1 MMPSWTKE
9 QSLAINEEG
18 NNIIVSAGAGSGK
31 TAVLSERVIRKLKGG
46 VHINELL
53 LLTFTKAAAAEMK
66 QRIRKKITKEEDL
79 LSELDM
85 IDASYI
91 TTFDSFAL
99 SIVKKYH
106 YLLNIS
112 PNVNIIDEAVI
123 TIKKEE
129 IMNEIFENKY
139 LQEDKLFLHLIDD
152 FCVKDDKNIQ
162 KEILAISNKLDMLPN
177 KKEYLSNYIEINFN
191 LEKIEK
197 DVNKYVDLIK
207 KERDKIE
214 GICNELS
221 SYFDSDYMNK
231 LYDALDKLLNANTY
245 DEIKDSLSVSIPRIP
260 KGTSDEGKK
269 VKEKLSDVIKNLGKM
284 CVYENVEYIKKTIL
298 LTKDYIRTI
307 IDIILD
313 FDDKV
318 NKFKFDNDAYEF
330 NDIALLSIKLVR
342 EFPEVREEVK
352 NSFNEIMIDEY
363 QDTNDLQ
370 EEFISYI
377 SNNNVYMV
385 GDIKQS
391 IYRFR
396 NANPNIFKNK
406 YDNYSMN
413 NGGIKIDL
421 NKNFRSRREVLD
433 NVNLMFNLIMSDL
446 IGGADYISTHQMVFG
461 NNAYINEG
469 NTNQNYNI
477 DILEYDY
484 DKDSGFTMEEIE
496 CFIIADDIKKK
507 VESHYQVFDKD
518 ELILR
523 DIKYSDFAIL
533 IDRSST
539 FDLFK
544 KIFEYKQIPLN
555 ILKEEKMNNDKDVYV
570 LNNLLKFVIKIANHE
585 YDTTFKYLFVSLMRS
600 FIINESDDNIFK
612 YFLNNNFKDNEL
624 YKKSYEISKKI
635 NNISVNELLNIII
648 KEFDFYEKLITIGNI
663 DTSIIKIDKIL
674 DMANSLGTL
683 GYTPKMFS
691 EHLDKLVK
699 ENYTMKYQVNNDF
712 GDAVKIMTI
721 HKSKGLEY
729 HVCYFPNMYKR
740 FNLGELNEKFLY
752 NNKIGIVTPFFDEGI
767 GETIYKTLLKNDYLL
782 EEISEKIRLFYVA
795 VTRAKEKMVVVL
807 PNKDIDDLDN
817 EVVLKDE
824 KKEGYRTL
832 GDLIYSIRNR
842 LDGYITKVELDKLQM
857 SKDYNI
863 IASGNFESSIEG
875 TDTKL
880 DVKNINIS
888 NIEIESSSF
897 SKKMHELIDMETK
910 NNVELGLKMHE
921 ILENTDFKNMTKLDN
936 HFYQEKIDKL
946 VNSDLFK
953 NIKDAKI
960 YKEYEFI
967 YVKDD
972 TKYHGI
978 IDLMLEYDDHID
990 IVDYKLKNVD
1000 DDKYI
1005 LQLKGYQ
1012 EFVRSNS
1019 GKPVSLYLYS
1029 IIDSVILKI
1038 E

>member
-245 DEIKDSLSVSIPRIP
+245 DEIKDSLNVSIPRIP

-269 VKEKLSDVIKNLGKM
+269 VKEKLSNVIKNLGKM
-284 CVYENVEYIKKTIL
+284 CVYENVEYIKNTIL
-298 LTKDYIRTI
+298 LTKDYIRAI
-307 IDIILD
+307 IDIILE

-461 NNAYINEG
+461 NNTYINEG
-469 NTNQNYNI
+469 NTDQNYNI

-824 KKEGYRTL
+824 KKEGYRNL

-910 NNVELGLKMHE
+910 NNIELGLKMHE

-946 VNSDLFK
+946 VNTDLFK

>member
-1 MMPSWTKE
+1 MPSWTKE
-9 QSLAINEEG
+9 QSLAINKEG
-18 NNIIVSAGAGSGK
+18 SNIIVSAGAGSGK

-66 QRIRKKITKEEDL
+66 QRIRKKISKEEDL

-139 LQEDKLFLHLIDD
+139 LIEDKLFLHLIDD

-177 KKEYLSNYIEINFN
+177 KKEYLSNYIETNFT
-191 LEKIEK
+191 LEKIEE
-197 DVNKYVDLIK
+197 DVNKYVYLIK

-221 SYFDSDYMNK
+221 SYFDSDYMNN
-231 LYDALDKLLNANTY
+231 LYETLDKLLNANTY
-245 DEIKDSLSVSIPRIP
+245 DEIKDSLNVSIPRIP

-269 VKEKLSDVIKNLGKM
+269 VKEKLSDVIKNLGKI
-284 CVYENVEYIKKTIL
+284 CIYENVEYIKNTIL
-298 LTKDYIRTI
+298 LTKDYIRAI
-307 IDIILD
+307 IDIILE

-406 YDNYSMN
+406 YDNYSVN

-507 VESHYQVFDKD
+507 VESHYQVFDND

-600 FIINESDDNIFK
+600 FIINETDDNIFK

-683 GYTPKMFS
+683 GYTPRMFS

-807 PNKDIDDLDN
+807 PNKDIDDLNN

-824 KKEGYRTL
+824 KKEEYRTL

-842 LDGYITKVELDKLQM
+842 LDGYITKVELDKLKM

-863 IASGNFESSIEG
+863 IASGNFESSIPKN
-875 TDTKL
+875 DTKL

-897 SKKMHELIDMETK
+897 SKKMHELIDVETK
-910 NNVELGLKMHE
+910 NNIELGLKMHE

-936 HFYQEKIDKL
+936 DFYQEKIDKL

>member
-1 MMPSWTKE
+1 MPSWTKE

-18 NNIIVSAGAGSGK
+18 SNIIVSAGAGSGK
-31 TAVLSERVIRKLKGG
+31 TAVLSERVIRKLKNG

-66 QRIRKKITKEEDL
+66 QRIRKKISKVESII
-79 LSELDM
+79 SELDM

-99 SIVKKYH
+99 SVVKKYH

-112 PNVNIIDEAVI
+112 HNVNIIDDAVI

-129 IMNEIFENKY
+129 IMDKIFENKY
-139 LQEDKLFLHLIDD
+139 LMEDKNFLHLIDD

-177 KKEYLSNYIEINFN
+177 KEEYLTNYITNHFSD
-191 LEKIEK
+191 LKIEE
-197 DVNKYVDLIK
+197 DINKYIELIK
-207 KERDKIE
+207 KKRDKIE
-214 GICNELS
+214 GVCNELS
-221 SYFDSDYMNK
+221 SYFDSDYMNS
-231 LYDALDKLLNANTY
+231 LYGVLDSVLNANSY
-245 DEIKDSLSVSIPRIP
+245 DELKASLNISIPRIP
-260 KGTSDEGKK
+260 KGASEEGKK
-269 VKEKLSDVIKNLGKM
+269 AKEKLADILKTLGKM
-284 CVYENVEYIKKTIL
+284 CIYESREYIKSTIL
-298 LTKDYIRTI
+298 FTKDYVKTI
-307 IDIILD
+307 IDIILE
-313 FDDKV
+313 FDKKV
-318 NKFKFDNDAYEF
+318 SEFKFINDAYEF
-330 NDIALLSIKLVR
+330 NDIALLAIKLVR
-342 EFPEVREEVK
+342 DFPEVREEIK

-406 YDNYSMN
+406 YDNYSIN

-421 NKNFRSRREVLD
+421 NKNFRSRKEVLE

-446 IGGADYISTHQMVFG
+446 IGGADYISTHQMIFG

-469 NTNQNYNI
+469 STNQNYNI
-477 DILEYDY
+477 DILEYNY
-484 DKDSGFTMEEIE
+484 DKDSEFTMEEIE

-523 DIKYSDFAIL
+523 DIRYSDFAIL

-570 LNNLLKFVIKIANHE
+570 LNNLLRFIIKISNHE

-600 FIINESDDNIFK
+600 FIINETDDVIFK
-612 YFLNNNFKDNEL
+612 CFLNNNFKDNYL
-624 YKKSYEISKKI
+624 YKKSLKISKKV
-635 NNISVNELLNIII
+635 NNVSVKELLNIII
-648 KEFDFYEKLITIGNI
+648 EEFDFYEKLIMIGNI
-663 DTSIIKIDKIL
+663 DTSIIKTDKIL
-674 DMANSLGTL
+674 DMASSLSDL
-683 GYTPKMFS
+683 GYTIEMFS

-729 HVCYFPNMYKR
+729 HICYFPNMYKK
-740 FNLGELNEKFLY
+740 FNLSELNEKFLY
-752 NNKIGIVTPFFDEGI
+752 SNKVGIVSPFFDEGI

-795 VTRAKEKMVVVL
+795 VTRAKEKMIIVL

-817 EVVLKDE
+817 EIVLDDE
-824 KKEGYRTL
+824 KKEDYRTL
-832 GDLIYSIRNR
+832 GDFIYSIRNR
-842 LDGYITKVELDKLQM
+842 LDNYITKVELDKLEM

-863 IASGNFESSIEG
+863 IASENFENSIIENN
-875 TDTKL
+875 TKL
-880 DVKNINIS
+880 DVKNINIDNS
-888 NIEIESSSF
+888 EIESSSF
-897 SKKMHELIDMETK
+897 SKKMHELINMETK
-910 NNVELGLKMHE
+910 NNIELGLKMHE
-921 ILENTDFKNMTKLDN
+921 ILENTDFKNIVKLDN
-936 HFYQEKIDKL
+936 KFYQDKIDKL
-946 VNSDLFK
+946 VNSSLFK
-953 NIKDAKI
+953 NIKDSKI

-967 YVKDD
+967 YFKDD
-972 TKYHGI
+972 IKYHGI
-978 IDLMLEYDDHID
+978 IDLMLEYSDHID

-1000 DDKYI
+1000 DEKYI

-1029 IIDSVILKI
+1029 IIDSAILKI

>member
-1 MMPSWTKE
+1 MPSWTKE

-18 NNIIVSAGAGSGK
+18 SNIIVSAGAGSGK

-123 TIKKEE
+123 AIKKEE

-139 LQEDKLFLHLIDD
+139 LIEDKLFLHLIDD

-177 KKEYLSNYIEINFN
+177 KKEYLSNYIKTNFT

-221 SYFDSDYMNK
+221 SYFDSDYMNN
-231 LYDALDKLLNANTY
+231 LYNALDKLLNANTY
-245 DEIKDSLSVSIPRIP
+245 DELKDSLSVSIPRIP

-284 CVYENVEYIKKTIL
+284 CVYENVEYIKNTIL
-298 LTKDYIRTI
+298 LTKDYIRAI
-307 IDIILD
+307 IDIILE

-406 YDNYSMN
+406 YDNYSVN

-600 FIINESDDNIFK
+600 FIINETDDNIFK

-635 NNISVNELLNIII
+635 NNISVNELLNVII

-683 GYTPKMFS
+683 GYTPRMFS

-842 LDGYITKVELDKLQM
+842 LDGYITKVELDKLKM

-863 IASGNFESSIEG
+863 IASGNFESSISKN
-875 TDTKL
+875 DTKL

-910 NNVELGLKMHE
+910 NNIELGLKMHE

-936 HFYQEKIDKL
+936 DFYQEKIDKL

-960 YKEYEFI
+960 YKEYEFV

>member
-245 DEIKDSLSVSIPRIP
+245 DEIKDSLNMSIPRIP

-269 VKEKLSDVIKNLGKM
+269 VKEKLSNVIKNLGKM
-284 CVYENVEYIKKTIL
+284 CVYENVEYIKNTIL
-298 LTKDYIRTI
+298 LTKDYIRAI
-307 IDIILD
+307 IDIILE

-461 NNAYINEG
+461 NNTYINEG
-469 NTNQNYNI
+469 NTDQNYNI

-600 FIINESDDNIFK
+600 FIINETDDNIFK

-910 NNVELGLKMHE
+910 NNIELGLKMHE

>member
-1 MMPSWTKE
+1 MPSWTKE

-18 NNIIVSAGAGSGK
+18 SNIIVSAGAGSGK

-66 QRIRKKITKEEDL
+66 QRIRKKISKEKDL

-139 LQEDKLFLHLIDD
+139 LIEDKLFLHLIDD

-177 KKEYLSNYIEINFN
+177 KKEYLFNYIKTNFT

-221 SYFDSDYMNK
+221 SYFDSDYMNN
-231 LYDALDKLLNANTY
+231 LYNALDKLLNANTY
-245 DEIKDSLSVSIPRIP
+245 DEIKDSLNVSIPRIP

-269 VKEKLSDVIKNLGKM
+269 VKEKLSDVIKNLGKI
-284 CVYENVEYIKKTIL
+284 CVYENVEYIKNTIL
-298 LTKDYIRTI
+298 LTKDYIRAI
-307 IDIILD
+307 IDIILE

-406 YDNYSMN
+406 YDNYSVN

-600 FIINESDDNIFK
+600 FIINETDDNIFK

-683 GYTPKMFS
+683 GYTPIMFS

-842 LDGYITKVELDKLQM
+842 LDSYITKVELDKLKM

-863 IASGNFESSIEG
+863 IASGNFESSISKN
-875 TDTKL
+875 DTKL

-910 NNVELGLKMHE
+910 NNIELGLKMHE

-936 HFYQEKIDKL
+936 DFYQEKIDKL

>member
-1 MMPSWTKE
+1 MPSWTKE

-18 NNIIVSAGAGSGK
+18 SNIIVSAGAGSGK

-139 LQEDKLFLHLIDD
+139 LIEDKLFLHLIDD

-162 KEILAISNKLDMLPN
+162 KEILAISNKLDMLPS
-177 KKEYLSNYIEINFN
+177 KKEYLFNYIETNFT
-191 LEKIEK
+191 LEKIEE
-197 DVNKYVDLIK
+197 DVNKYVYLIK

-214 GICNELS
+214 GKCNELS

-231 LYDALDKLLNANTY
+231 LYESLDKLLNANTY
-245 DEIKDSLSVSIPRIP
+245 DEIKDSLNVSIPRIP

-298 LTKDYIRTI
+298 LTKDYIRAI
-307 IDIILD
+307 IDIILE

-318 NKFKFDNDAYEF
+318 NEFKFDNDAYEF

-342 EFPEVREEVK
+342 EFPEVRKEVK

-406 YDNYSMN
+406 YDNYSVN

-477 DILEYDY
+477 DILEYNY

-570 LNNLLKFVIKIANHE
+570 LNNLLKFVIKISNHE

-600 FIINESDDNIFK
+600 FIINETDDNIFK

-683 GYTPKMFS
+683 GYTPRMFS

-740 FNLGELNEKFLY
+740 FNLGELNEKILY

-807 PNKDIDDLDN
+807 PNKDIDDFDN

-832 GDLIYSIRNR
+832 GDLIYSIKNR
-842 LDGYITKVELDKLQM
+842 LDGYITKVELDKLKM

-863 IASGNFESSIEG
+863 IASGNFESSIPKI
-875 TDTKL
+875 DTKL

-897 SKKMHELIDMETK
+897 SKKMHELIDIETK
-910 NNVELGLKMHE
+910 NNIELGLKMHE
-921 ILENTDFKNMTKLDN
+921 ILENTDFKNITKIDN

-990 IVDYKLKNVD
+990 IIDYKLKNVD

>member
-31 TAVLSERVIRKLKGG
+31 TAVLSERVIRKLKDG

-245 DEIKDSLSVSIPRIP
+245 DEIKDSLNVSIPRIP

-269 VKEKLSDVIKNLGKM
+269 VKEKLSNVIKNLGKM
-284 CVYENVEYIKKTIL
+284 CVYENVEYIKNTIL
-298 LTKDYIRTI
+298 LTKDYIRAI
-307 IDIILD
+307 IDIILE

-461 NNAYINEG
+461 NNTYINEG
-469 NTNQNYNI
+469 NTDQNYNI

-600 FIINESDDNIFK
+600 FIINETDDNIFK

-910 NNVELGLKMHE
+910 NNIELGLKMHE

>member
-1 MMPSWTKE
+1 MPSWTKE

-18 NNIIVSAGAGSGK
+18 SNIIVSAGAGSGK

-177 KKEYLSNYIEINFN
+177 KKEYLSNYIETNFT

-231 LYDALDKLLNANTY
+231 LYDALDKLLNVNTY

-284 CVYENVEYIKKTIL
+284 CVYENVEYIKNTIL
-298 LTKDYIRTI
+298 LTKDYIRAI
-307 IDIILD
+307 IDIILE

-406 YDNYSMN
+406 YDNYSVN

-600 FIINESDDNIFK
+600 FIINETDDNIFK

-863 IASGNFESSIEG
+863 IASGNFESSIPKN
-875 TDTKL
+875 DTKL

-910 NNVELGLKMHE
+910 NNIELGLKMHE

>member
-66 QRIRKKITKEEDL
+66 QRIRKKISKEEDL

-99 SIVKKYH
+99 SIVKKYN

-139 LQEDKLFLHLIDD
+139 LQGDKLFLHLIDD

-177 KKEYLSNYIEINFN
+177 KKEYLSNYIETNFT
-191 LEKIEK
+191 LGKIEK
-197 DVNKYVDLIK
+197 DVNKYLDLIK

-214 GICNELS
+214 RICNELS

-231 LYDALDKLLNANTY
+231 LYESLDKLLNANTY
-245 DEIKDSLSVSIPRIP
+245 DEIKDSLNVSIPRIP

-269 VKEKLSDVIKNLGKM
+269 VKEKLSDIIKNLGKM
-284 CVYENVEYIKKTIL
+284 CVYENVEYIKNTIL
-298 LTKDYIRTI
+298 LTKDYIRAI
-307 IDIILD
+307 IDIILE

-406 YDNYSMN
+406 YDNYSVN

-570 LNNLLKFVIKIANHE
+570 LNNLLKFIIKIANHE

-600 FIINESDDNIFK
+600 FIINETDDNIFK
-612 YFLNNNFKDNEL
+612 YFLSNNFKDNEL

-648 KEFDFYEKLITIGNI
+648 KAFNFYEKLITIGNI

-674 DMANSLGTL
+674 DMSNSLSVL
-683 GYTPKMFS
+683 GYTPRMFS

-740 FNLGELNEKFLY
+740 FNLRELNEKFLY
-752 NNKIGIVTPFFDEGI
+752 NNRIGIVTPFFDEGI

-824 KKEGYRTL
+824 KKEEYRTL
-832 GDLIYSIRNR
+832 GDFIYSIRNR
-842 LDGYITKVELDKLQM
+842 LDSYITKIELDKLKM

-863 IASGNFESSIEG
+863 IKSGNFESSIEENV
-875 TDTKL
+875 TKL
-880 DVKNINIS
+880 DVKNIDIS

-897 SKKMHELIDMETK
+897 SKKMHELIDIETK
-910 NNVELGLKMHE
+910 NNIELGLKMHE
-921 ILENTDFKNMTKLDN
+921 ILENTDFKNIIKLDN
-936 HFYQEKIDKL
+936 YFYQEKIDKL

-967 YVKDD
+967 YFKDD
-972 TKYHGI
+972 VKYHGI
-978 IDLMLEYDDHID
+978 IDLILEYDDYID
-990 IVDYKLKNVD
+990 IIDYKLKNVG

-1012 EFVRSNS
+1012 EFVRSIS